1 MYRWYT
7 CTCFSFVLIQCF
19 QRIYPITNFKTWASG
34 HQLICVFVP
43 LVLLTCLVCWT
54 PPHPRCLPYYLY
66 TVPEARWENVTIFVP
81 FSPGLWV
88 CAPLGCL
95 HALHLRAR
103 FANWFEDVCPESSGL
118 VPTSTLYRNYI
129 YTVIN
134 YSKCVNIS
142 YPFWKI
148 ISTCNF
154 GTDTPYVVNRITVDC
169 MWKYCTSFS
178 KLLPSANCILP
189 RFMSC

>member
-19 QRIYPITNFKTWASG
+19 QRIYPVTNFKTWASG
-34 HQLICVFVP
+34 HQLICVFVTSSP
-43 LVLLTCLVCWT
+43 PYLPGVLDPTT
-54 PPHPRCLPYYLY
+54 PSLPALLFIHS
-66 TVPEARWENVTIFVP
+66 TRSSLRKCVTNFVP

-103 FANWFEDVCPESSGL
+103 FANWFKDVCPESSGL

-134 YSKCVNIS
+134 NTVINYSKCVNIS
-142 YPFWKI
+142 YPVWRLFI
-148 ISTCNF
+148 REINSILVLHLSTH
-154 GTDTPYVVNRITVDC
+154 R
-169 MWKYCTSFS
+169 S
-178 KLLPSANCILP
+178 
-189 RFMSC
+189 